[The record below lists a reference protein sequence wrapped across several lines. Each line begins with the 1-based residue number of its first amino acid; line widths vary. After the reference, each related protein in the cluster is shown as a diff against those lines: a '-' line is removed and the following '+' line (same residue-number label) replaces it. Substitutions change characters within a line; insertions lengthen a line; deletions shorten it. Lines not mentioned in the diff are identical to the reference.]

1 MRTRALPEG
10 LRIAFAAAA
19 LLLAGAAAA
28 DELDAVMGALA
39 RAPHGTVSFQE
50 RQFLALLDKPVE
62 SSGVLIY
69 QPPDHLEKRTLKPR
83 PASLIADGDVLTV
96 QRGRRQHVLRLSEFP
111 QAAPFIDCIRA
122 TLAGDRARLQA
133 HFEVQMSG
141 TLEDWR
147 LVLTPKASAN
157 VESQAG
163 TPAASPPA
171 GATAVRKIDISGT
184 RGQLRRVEIL
194 QSDADRSELLIQPPP
209 A

>member
-1 MRTRALPEG
+1 MRTRALPDV
-10 LRIAFAAAA
+10 LRVALAAAA

-28 DELDAVMGALA
+28 DDLDALMSELA

-50 RQFLALLDKPVE
+50 RQFLAVLDKPVE
-62 SSGVLIY
+62 SSGILIY
-69 QPPDHLEKRTLKPR
+69 RPPDHLEKRTLQPR

-122 TLAGDRARLQA
+122 TLAGDRAGLEA

-141 TLEDWR
+141 TLDDWR
-147 LVLTPKASAN
+147 LVLTPKA
-157 VESQAG
+157 
-163 TPAASPPA
+163 AATSKTAKATAPDA
-171 GATAVRKIDISGT
+171 GATGVRKIDISGT

-194 QSDADRSELLIQPPP
+194 QSDADRSELLILPPP